1 MPRYQTE
8 PLRCWGKA
16 KELRLTYYKDYAE
29 AHAKGGLRWSGG
41 SWTPCS
47 IPRGFGDD
55 VYALTSEPYAASIA
69 FDRKFSMRCLEAAEK
84 LGFAR
89 DLCSYMLNYI
99 GSVVLNEY
107 AFGGPFP
114 TPDFIFQTHICCTH
128 GKWYQAVNHL
138 KGKAAPMYIIDMR
151 AGACP
156 PFHEMNSH
164 KIDYIA
170 DQFLDGIDW
179 IEKTTGRPFDE
190 ERFLEAV
197 WTELRTVSLWPKIAE
212 LNQAVPAP
220 LEEKTMYA
228 LYVLATLDKAWKTIP
243 DFYEELYDEVKDR
256 VDRGIAAVENETI
269 RIMTHAQPPWGFL
282 GMFRTMEKMGAV
294 SIGSLYTFGLE
305 GVWRY
310 DAKRKMIFPRELPD
324 ERPKNRE
331 EACRLLADWLLSRP
345 NYQTFYHPTFQ
356 TAMMSAV
363 ARQWKAGG
371 IILHLNRG
379 CEGVSI
385 GVMENR
391 LGLMKEGFKV
401 MTYEGN
407 MADER
412 EFDLHSTMAR
422 LEIFL
427 QVLNP

>member
-1 MPRYQTE
+1 
-8 PLRCWGKA
+8 
-16 KELRLTYYKDYAE
+16 
-29 AHAKGGLRWSGG
+29 
-41 SWTPCS
+41 
-47 IPRGFGDD
+47 
-55 VYALTSEPYAASIA
+55 
-69 FDRKFSMRCLEAAEK
+69 
-84 LGFAR
+84 
-89 DLCSYMLNYI
+89 
-99 GSVVLNEY
+99 
-107 AFGGPFP
+107 
-114 TPDFIFQTHICCTH
+114 
-128 GKWYQAVNHL
+128 
-138 KGKAAPMYIIDMR
+138 
-151 AGACP
+151 
-156 PFHEMNSH
+156 
-164 KIDYIA
+164 
-170 DQFLDGIDW
+170 
-179 IEKTTGRPFDE
+179 
-190 ERFLEAV
+190 
-197 WTELRTVSLWPKIAE
+197 
-212 LNQAVPAP
+212 
-220 LEEKTMYA
+220 
-228 LYVLATLDKAWKTIP
+228 
-243 DFYEELYDEVKDR
+243 
-256 VDRGIAAVENETI
+256 
-269 RIMTHAQPPWGFL
+269 
-282 GMFRTMEKMGAV
+282 MFRTMEKMGAV

-407 MADER
+407 MVDER